1 MEKPTFLDFSQIP
14 SILANGVELY
24 HLPTAIEASGVMS
37 GKSANSYAYH
47 VGKVLSTF
55 GDFQKA
61 SVPRMCKGSTPVK
74 AHNIDSMAPSGQYVE
89 KRLLYKL
96 IFMSNLTANRQ
107 LAEKF
112 MTDIAYAICEQGYYA
127 CDGISVNAT
136 QN

>member
-1 MEKPTFLDFSQIP
+1 MERPTFLDFSQIP
-14 SILANGVELY
+14 SILADGEELY
-24 HLPTAIEASGVMS
+24 HLPTAIEVTGVMS

-47 VGKVLSTF
+47 VGKVMSTF
-55 GDFQKA
+55 GDFKKVT
-61 SVPRMCKGSTPVK
+61 VPRMCKGSTPVK
-74 AHNIDSMAPSGQYVE
+74 AHNSDSLAPSGQYVE

-112 MTDIAYAICEQGYYA
+112 MTDVAHAVCEYGYFA
-127 CDGISVNAT
+127 CEGISVNTT